1 MLKNACSWFRLQL
14 WFNIHKVRKYK
25 YKVYLPENFSFI
37 FLLNSVPNSFDTK
50 TWYSPS
56 LASDLP
62 NTLKALLPDEI
73 STYEA
78 GSSVVPLRVHL
89 KVCGPEAGLP
99 LKLKRTEEYN
109 LLALKFVMSG
119 VSSVIPGRYSSKLFM
134 PILPLNE
141 TEKKKNRKNVSAL
154 KRGFSGFYNERYW
167 STQSALAMSNSEGWK
182 SEIAQLNPPQKFQ
195 RFGEKKNPTIR
206 IFKILLRICQPQ
218 TQFYFYLFS
227 HGLILESVWM

>member
-1 MLKNACSWFRLQL
+1 M
-14 WFNIHKVRKYK
+14 
-25 YKVYLPENFSFI
+25 YLPVYFSFI

-56 LASDLP
+56 LANDLP
-62 NTLKALLPDEI
+62 YTLKALLSDEI

-99 LKLKRTEEYN
+99 LKLKRTEEDN

-119 VSSVIPGRYSSKLFM
+119 VSSVIPGRYASKLFM

-141 TEKKKNRKNVSAL
+141 TEKKKNRTSNVSAL
-154 KRGFSGFYNERYW
+154 KRGFSAFYNDGIDPHSQLSLCLIQKAE
-167 STQSALAMSNSEGWK
+167 SPKLNS
-182 SEIAQLNPPQKFQ
+182 
-195 RFGEKKNPTIR
+195 
-206 IFKILLRICQPQ
+206 
-218 TQFYFYLFS
+218 
-227 HGLILESVWM
+227 

>member
-1 MLKNACSWFRLQL
+1 M
-14 WFNIHKVRKYK
+14 
-25 YKVYLPENFSFI
+25 YLPENFSFI
-37 FLLNSVPNSFDTK
+37 FRLNSVPNSFDTK

-62 NTLKALLPDEI
+62 YTLKALLPDEI

-119 VSSVIPGRYSSKLFM
+119 VSSVIPGRYASKLFM

-154 KRGFSGFYNERYW
+154 KWGFSGFYNDGIDQRSQLSPCLIQKAESSKLHSWIPRKI
-167 STQSALAMSNSEGWK
+167 SEVW
-182 SEIAQLNPPQKFQ
+182 
-195 RFGEKKNPTIR
+195 GEKKIPPYEFSKFCCTYFSPRHTILFLS
-206 IFKILLRICQPQ
+206 IFAWIDSWVSVNVKCIC
-218 TQFYFYLFS
+218 YLS
-227 HGLILESVWM
+227 LTKTLSNSSL